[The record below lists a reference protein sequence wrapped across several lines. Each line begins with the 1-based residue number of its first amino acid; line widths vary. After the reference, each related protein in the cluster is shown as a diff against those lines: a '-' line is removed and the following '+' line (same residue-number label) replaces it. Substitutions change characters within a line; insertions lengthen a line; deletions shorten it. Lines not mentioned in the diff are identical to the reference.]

1 MKSIIKI
8 NIDNTIEIIDLNIKN
23 SNIINK
29 LQKISTSKDSDN
41 ITELYNWNN
50 NQIRA
55 YGWTSGINKN
65 EHKLPP
71 DGKSTINIKL
81 SDEIV
86 LYGNIFII
94 AFNKTKIIDYSIA
107 EYGELHYILT
117 STDYDS
123 NDSDSNDSDSN
134 DLNKI
139 QKSNNLEII
148 NENNENKDNLLDE
161 DLTEYK

>member
-8 NIDNTIEIIDLNIKN
+8 NIDNTIEIIDLNINN
-23 SNIINK
+23 SNLINK
-29 LQKISTSKDSDN
+29 LQKISTSKGSDN

-55 YGWTSGINKN
+55 YGWISGINKN

-71 DGKSTINIKL
+71 DGKSTINIKS
-81 SDEIV
+81 SDEII
-86 LYGNIFII
+86 LYENIFII

-123 NDSDSNDSDSN
+123 NDSDLNDSD
-134 DLNKI
+134 KI
-139 QKSNNLEII
+139 QKSNNVEMI
-148 NENNENKDNLLDE
+148 NINIDNLLDE

>member
-8 NIDNTIEIIDLNIKN
+8 NIDNTIEIIDLNINN
-23 SNIINK
+23 SNLINK
-29 LQKISTSKDSDN
+29 LHKISTSKGSDN

-55 YGWTSGINKN
+55 YGWISGINKN

-71 DGKSTINIKL
+71 DGKSTINIKS

-123 NDSDSNDSDSN
+123 NDSDLNDSDLN
-134 DLNKI
+134 DLDKI
-139 QKSNNLEII
+139 QKSNNVEII
-148 NENNENKDNLLDE
+148 NINIDNLLDE

>member
-8 NIDNTIEIIDLNIKN
+8 NIDNTIEIIDLNINN
-23 SNIINK
+23 SNLINK
-29 LQKISTSKDSDN
+29 LHKISTSKGSDN

-55 YGWTSGINKN
+55 YGWISGINKN

-71 DGKSTINIKL
+71 DGKSTINIKS

-123 NDSDSNDSDSN
+123 NDSDLNDSD
-134 DLNKI
+134 KI
-139 QKSNNLEII
+139 QKSNNVEII
-148 NENNENKDNLLDE
+148 NINIDNLLDE

>member
-8 NIDNTIEIIDLNIKN
+8 NIDNTIEIIDLNINN
-23 SNIINK
+23 SNLINK
-29 LQKISTSKDSDN
+29 LQKISTNKGSNN

-55 YGWTSGINKN
+55 YGWISGINKN

-71 DGKSTINIKL
+71 DGKSTINIKS
-81 SDEIV
+81 SDEII

-123 NDSDSNDSDSN
+123 NDSDLNDSD
-134 DLNKI
+134 KI
-139 QKSNNLEII
+139 QKSNNVEMI
-148 NENNENKDNLLDE
+148 NINIDNLLDE

>member
-8 NIDNTIEIIDLNIKN
+8 NIDNTIEIIDLNINN
-23 SNIINK
+23 SNLINK
-29 LQKISTSKDSDN
+29 LHKISTSKGSDN

-55 YGWTSGINKN
+55 YGWISGINKN

-71 DGKSTINIKL
+71 DGKSTINIKS

-123 NDSDSNDSDSN
+123 NDSDLNDSD
-134 DLNKI
+134 KI
-139 QKSNNLEII
+139 QKSNNVEMI
-148 NENNENKDNLLDE
+148 NINIDNLLDE

>member
-8 NIDNTIEIIDLNIKN
+8 NIDNTIEIIDLNINN
-23 SNIINK
+23 SNLINK
-29 LQKISTSKDSDN
+29 LHKISTSKGSDN

-50 NQIRA
+50 NLIRA
-55 YGWTSGINKN
+55 YGWISGINKN

-71 DGKSTINIKL
+71 DGKSTINIKS

-123 NDSDSNDSDSN
+123 NDSDLNDSD
-134 DLNKI
+134 KI
-139 QKSNNLEII
+139 QKSNNVEMI
-148 NENNENKDNLLDE
+148 NINIDNLLDE

>member
-8 NIDNTIEIIDLNIKN
+8 NIDNTIEIIDLNILNINN
-23 SNIINK
+23 SNLINK
-29 LQKISTSKDSDN
+29 LHKISTSKGSDN

-55 YGWTSGINKN
+55 YGWISGINKN

-71 DGKSTINIKL
+71 DGKSTINIKS

-123 NDSDSNDSDSN
+123 NDSDLNDSD
-134 DLNKI
+134 KI
-139 QKSNNLEII
+139 QKSNNVEMI
-148 NENNENKDNLLDE
+148 NINIDNLLDE